1 MVPITNCQWLYS
13 QSKVFFLPFTVD
25 QACKRTILRI
35 MADAL
40 LVRSNLGM
48 TMAQKNM
55 SYRTLYF
62 TCCTGQTKLAQRT
75 INILRD
81 TVFDKCNRTIL
92 DRNGK

>member
-35 MADAL
+35 MADAS

-48 TMAQKNM
+48 TMAQKI
-55 SYRTLYF
+55 YP
-62 TCCTGQTKLAQRT
+62 TGHY
-75 INILRD
+75 ILRA
-81 TVFDKCNRTIL
+81 VL
-92 DRNGK
+92 GKQN